1 MTDLTPLFQQCV
13 DIVQQELVGSL
24 KKPVAPPIA
33 PYLVKDTF
41 VKECNDVYDNLV
53 KLATFIA
60 EIRPLYLQ
68 MTDELSS
75 FALIAHKELSVEDKN
90 RIDEEFK
97 FNVQKVYEKLKQL
110 QAYETKR
117 TDLAESRKKKK
128 GLVLSLFSTDEHD
141 PEMLYVTVVSSHRTQ
156 ILRFLN
162 ETTKSVNLKFEK
174 MQQKRS
180 KREKQ
185 LNLLHFQ
192 NLDDDDLDATAF
204 YRSEY
209 QLDILQYE
217 QEQDSFKADESEL
230 SQQQIQELELENKE
244 LLTLK
249 TNEFKQVEKLH
260 HSIVDIVKLQTE
272 LTMHLETQAEQIEN
286 LMEGQD
292 QIEADLRM
300 GNKNL
305 SKATD
310 RNKRGSKI
318 IITTCIVLGFFILFV
333 DYIS

>member
-1 MTDLTPLFQQCV
+1 MSDLTPLFQQCV
-13 DIVQQELVGSL
+13 AIVQQELGSSL
-24 KKPVAPPIA
+24 KQSPEVPAV
-33 PYLVKDTF
+33 PYYVEDTF
-41 VKECNDVYDNLV
+41 IKECKDVYSNLV
-53 KLATFIA
+53 NLATFVG
-60 EIRPLYLQ
+60 EIRSLYLQ
-68 MTDELSS
+68 MSDEFSGNGLEPQ
-75 FALIAHKELSVEDKN
+75 KELRVEDKN
-90 RIDEEFK
+90 NIDEEFQL
-97 FNVQKVYEKLKQL
+97 NVQKIYEKLKQL
-110 QAYETKR
+110 QAYEKKR
-117 TDLAESRKKKK
+117 TDYAASRKHRR
-128 GLVLSLFSTDEHD
+128 GLVLSLFGTEEDD
-141 PEMLYVTVVSSHRTQ
+141 PETLYVAIVSTHRTQ

-162 ETTKSVNLKFEK
+162 ETTKAVNLKFEK
-174 MQQKRS
+174 MQQKRTE
-180 KREKQ
+180 REKQ

-192 NLDDDDLDATAF
+192 NLDDEDTDAVDL

-217 QEQDSFKADESEL
+217 KEEDAFEAIESEL
-230 SQQQIQELELENKE
+230 SQQQIQELETENKE

-292 QIEADLRM
+292 QIEIDLRM

>member
-13 DIVQQELVGSL
+13 DIVQLELADSL
-24 KKPVAPPIA
+24 MKPTETPIT
-33 PYLVKDTF
+33 PYHVKDTF
-41 VKECNDVYDNLV
+41 VKECDDVYANLV
-53 KLATFIA
+53 NLATFIG

-68 MTDELSS
+68 MTDEFPGFGLESQR
-75 FALIAHKELSVEDKN
+75 ELRVEDKN

-110 QAYETKR
+110 QAYEKKR
-117 TDLAESRKKKK
+117 ADVAGSRKQQK
-128 GLVLSLFSTDEHD
+128 GFVLSLFSTDDSD
-141 PEMLYVTVVSSHRTQ
+141 PEALYVTVVCSHRTQ

-162 ETTKSVNLKFEK
+162 ETTKAVNLRFEK
-174 MQQKRS
+174 MQHKRS
-180 KREKQ
+180 DREKQ

-192 NLDDDDLDATAF
+192 NLDDDDMDAADF
-204 YRSEY
+204 YRSQY

-217 QEQDSFKADESEL
+217 QEPDSFKANESEL
-230 SQQQIQELELENKE
+230 TQQQIQQLELENKE
-244 LLTLK
+244 LLMLK

-286 LMEGQD
+286 LMESQD
-292 QIEADLRM
+292 QIDIDLRM

-318 IITTCIVLGFFILFV
+318 IITTCIALGFFILFV

>member
-13 DIVQQELVGSL
+13 NIVQQELVGSL
-24 KKPVAPPIA
+24 EKPMAPSTA
-33 PYLVKDTF
+33 PYQVKDTF
-41 VKECNDVYDNLV
+41 VKECNDVYANLV
-53 KLATFIA
+53 GLATFIG
-60 EIRPLYLQ
+60 EIRSLYLQ
-68 MTDELSS
+68 MTDELSGFS
-75 FALIAHKELSVEDKN
+75 LQNKELSLEDKN
-90 RIDEEFK
+90 KIDEDFK
-97 FNVQKVYEKLKQL
+97 FNVQKVYEKLKYL
-110 QAYETKR
+110 QAYEKKR
-117 TDLAESRKKKK
+117 ADVAESRVKKK
-128 GLVLSLFSTDEHD
+128 GFVLSIFSTDDHD
-141 PEMLYVTVVSSHRTQ
+141 PEILYFTVVSSHRTQ

-174 MQQKRS
+174 MQSKRS
-180 KREKQ
+180 EREKQ

-192 NLDDDDLDATAF
+192 NLDDEDVDTADF
-204 YRSEY
+204 YRTEY

-217 QEQDSFKADESEL
+217 LEQDLFKADESGL

-292 QIEADLRM
+292 QIEADLKM

-310 RNKRGSKI
+310 RNKRGANI
-318 IITTCIVLGFFILFV
+318 IIITCIVLGFFILFV